1 MKKAKIGGQ
10 AVIEGVMMKSPTAMC
25 IAVRTEKG
33 IKVKSE
39 KLKPSSKTSKI
50 PIIRGITNF
59 ISMMIMGVQC
69 ISSSTEML
77 DLMEEEPTKFEK
89 WLSKVT
95 GKSLEKIIMGV
106 AVFLAI
112 LMSVFLFILLPIFAG
127 EGLQQLTGIES
138 ALFRNSVEGVIR
150 IVIFLL
156 YLILVTRMSDI
167 KRTFMYHGAEH
178 KTIHCFEHE
187 TELTVENAKKF
198 SRLHPRCGTS
208 FLLIV
213 MIVSILVFSLG
224 TAWLPETVNVWWFRT
239 LLKLAF
245 LPLVA
250 GVSYELLRLLAMG
263 DNKFIRALRYPGLQL
278 QRLTTKE
285 PDDSMLEVAIAAFE
299 GVRKLDGEEPCSDN
313 PPATYEKDSELNAD
327 VQASDGEQRSEAC
340 GDVKETTEADAESVI
355 NGTIAADDDN
365 NEKSDFGDDA

>member
-33 IKVKSE
+33 IKTKSE
-39 KLKPSSKTSKI
+39 KLKPASKTSKI

-127 EGLQQLTGIES
+127 EGLQQLTGINS
-138 ALFRNSVEGVIR
+138 ALFRNSVEGVVR
-150 IVIFLL
+150 ILIFLL

-187 TELTVENAKKF
+187 AELTVENAKKF

-224 TAWLPETVNVWWFRT
+224 TAWLPEAVNVWWFRT

-299 GVRKLDGEEPCSDN
+299 GVRKLDGEPPCSDN
-313 PPATYEKDSELNAD
+313 PPVTYEKESEIEEQAQTAD
-327 VQASDGEQRSEAC
+327 GGQNTDIFTDIKEAP
-340 GDVKETTEADAESVI
+340 AESVI
-355 NGTIAADDDN
+355 NGTMA
-365 NEKSDFGDDA
+365 SDGQDSKNAEDEA